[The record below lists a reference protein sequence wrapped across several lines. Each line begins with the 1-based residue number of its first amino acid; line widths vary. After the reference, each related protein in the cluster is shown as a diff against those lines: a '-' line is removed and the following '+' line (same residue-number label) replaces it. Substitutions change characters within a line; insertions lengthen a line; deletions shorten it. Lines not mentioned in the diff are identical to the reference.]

1 MQRQTV
7 LIGDAGHLVDPL
19 FGEGIYYAVRS
30 GQLAARAILGTVH
43 NRNQS
48 LFEYDH
54 ALAQEIYPEFRV
66 ASRMARIVYSFP
78 RLCHR
83 LMHNYQEVI
92 RLYYGVLQGHTTYQG
107 FFAQAKGLVEHSV
120 RRLLLEALPIHD

>member
-1 MQRQTV
+1 MFADDIVERFE
-7 LIGDAGHLVDPL
+7 D
-19 FGEGIYYAVRS
+19 GINFS
-30 GQLAARAILGTVH
+30 
-43 NRNQS
+43 NK
-48 LFEYDH
+48 
-54 ALAQEIYPEFRV
+54 FRG

-107 FFAQAKGLVEHSV
+107 FFAQAKGLVKHSV